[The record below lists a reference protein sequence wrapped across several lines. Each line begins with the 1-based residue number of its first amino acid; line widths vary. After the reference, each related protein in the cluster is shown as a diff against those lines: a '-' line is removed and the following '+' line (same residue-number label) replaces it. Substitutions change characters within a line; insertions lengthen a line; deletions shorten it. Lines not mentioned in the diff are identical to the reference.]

1 MTDRL
6 LRQLDAS
13 TCNFLAVKTV
23 KDDLL
28 KAGFVQLDM
37 AAPDWDLRP
46 DGRYFLTRNSSA
58 LFAFIMP
65 HSAETLPAF
74 RIIAVQKNVVLAADK
89 LGKIKTTFLDIGLI
103 ALTMS
108 TIQTGEIAGKAFYF
122 FDWLGQITYYIGAFF
137 AIVSGVNYVLKNKQ
151 VLADKKPVET
161 DLPAKTLSETEKEN
175 DVEEVVHND

>member
-65 HSAETLPAF
+65 HSAEALPAF
-74 RIIAVQKNVVLAADK
+74 RIIAAHTDSPCF
-89 LGKIKTTFLDIGLI
+89 KIKPN
-103 ALTMS
+103 A
-108 TIQTGEIAGKAFYF
+108 EIYG
-122 FDWLGQITYYIGAFF
+122 DG
-137 AIVSGVNYVLKNKQ
+137 GVLSLN
-151 VLADKKPVET
+151 VEKYGGGI
-161 DLPAKTLSETEKEN
+161 L
-175 DVEEVVHND
+175 